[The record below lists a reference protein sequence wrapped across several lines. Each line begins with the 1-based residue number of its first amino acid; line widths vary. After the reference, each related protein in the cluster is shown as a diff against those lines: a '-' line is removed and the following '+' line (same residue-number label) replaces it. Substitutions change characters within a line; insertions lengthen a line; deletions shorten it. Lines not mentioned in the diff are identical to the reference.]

1 MDSYKL
7 NGEVKYAISGDM
19 TEFEDILIDKG
30 ITTKENI
37 LLNKGVNPN
46 DVCFIGILSKLCACV
61 YYYYP

>member
-1 MDSYKL
+1 MDSYKV

-30 ITTKENI
+30 ITTRENI

-46 DVCFIGILSKLCACV
+46 DVSFVRFDPESESVSNQYL
-61 YYYYP
+61 